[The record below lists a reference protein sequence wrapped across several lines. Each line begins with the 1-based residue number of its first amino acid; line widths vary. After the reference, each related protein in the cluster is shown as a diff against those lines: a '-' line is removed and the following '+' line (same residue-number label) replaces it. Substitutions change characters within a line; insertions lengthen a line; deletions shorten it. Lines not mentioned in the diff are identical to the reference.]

1 MMRHMLAT
9 LAVCVGLSGWAQPTL
24 FGSATTVWDSSRA
37 PQATMVGQDALYL
50 GASGGTSDEGVL
62 VSYSA
67 KHKTIYNES
76 VGNWRLTFLM
86 RSPAIVQNG
95 RLNLTAGRASTP

>member
-1 MMRHMLAT
+1 MMRHVLAT

-67 KHKTIYNES
+67 KHKTIYN
-76 VGNWRLTFLM
+76 
-86 RSPAIVQNG
+86 
-95 RLNLTAGRASTP
+95 